1 METNY
6 KKENEQFETWWNKI
20 TAKNGRWTTLERM
33 SAHDAWM
40 EARGVFKQRLER
52 TDKKME
58 EKEFIT
64 MLEDLIYAEQE
75 LSDDYYKATNKA
87 IDLLDKLKAKQLSIH
102 IVVKSF

>member
-1 METNY
+1 MN
-6 KKENEQFETWWNKI
+6 
-20 TAKNGRWTTLERM
+20 
-33 SAHDAWM
+33 
-40 EARGVFKQRLER
+40 
-52 TDKKME
+52 